1 MRLRQ
6 DDPEVLTRRGVT
18 DLPLFA
24 PEAPASPRRAA
35 RDAIADREQLLCDQ
49 LIAAYVRRGPMTAD
63 EAAAAIGETVL
74 AVRPRITELKQDGKL
89 YDTGKR
95 RANASGRSATVWD
108 RR

>member
-1 MRLRQ
+1 VRSAP
-6 DDPEVLTRRGVT
+6 DDPELLPRSSSS

-24 PEAPASPRRAA
+24 PEAPADTRRAS
-35 RDAIADREQLLCDQ
+35 RDAIADRKKLLCDQ

-74 AVRPRITELKQDGKL
+74 AVRPRITELQQDGKL
-89 YDTGKR
+89 FDTGKR
-95 RANASGRSATVWD
+95 RPNASGRSATVWD